1 MTAKKLSILLFA
13 IGVVFATTL
22 SLLFRFY
29 NVGFGC
35 FLLFFEEYNPVPIID
50 IAFWIT
56 SMVFDRM
63 DHSRIVIETE
73 FCDIVMIILFGLECA
88 LVGLIFFKIWDL
100 IKRKYCIKRKI

>member
-1 MTAKKLSILLFA
+1 MTAKKLSIWLFI
-13 IGVVFATTL
+13 IGVIFATTL

-29 NVGFGC
+29 NVGFGY

-73 FCDIVMIILFGLECA
+73 FCEIVLIIIFGLECA
-88 LVGLIFFKIWDL
+88 LIGLIFFKTWGL
-100 IKRKYCIKRKI
+100 IKRKYCIKNKD